1 MPLKDTPW
9 GNMRQARSATHTPG
23 NVPRPPRPSYL
34 PPPPPPSFAPPP
46 PPPSFAP
53 PPPPK
58 CSNSPLPAVIGNS
71 ETVVYEQVKPVNG
84 ANSSQHELTSHS
96 DDATNDLTN
105 SITTEDI
112 NDSENDAEEE
122 DYDSEGEAE
131 AEEETNGVEECFY
144 EEVLELT
151 LEKKPQP
158 PCNIVEE
165 EVLEVILPIKIE
177 EVCTED
183 GSEESSSYL
192 SDSEDDSS
200 TSSEVQPSVNIVEVT
215 DLKECEG
222 LATVDECTVNEV
234 DEDEE
239 DVGAEE
245 LEEDVVQ
252 PSYIDEPEDP
262 EEGPSVQD
270 EVIEEVTNNEEVPF
284 VEEDVKEDPV
294 EVVKED
300 NECDLSINKDDD
312 VLEVKGDIREEA
324 SASSLAEEQN
334 VEHEKVQEDT
344 QRKEFLKSIPIPKI
358 PPFVKSE
365 PPCDF
370 REDPSTWIEWLEGEV
385 NKYKQEQAEKKR
397 VKEQEL
403 QGEQGQVPTEAEEV
417 TENDAKEEQ
426 EEEGQQKS
434 FVVSDEHQGQVDNS
448 VVKEDQDLEK
458 SETQNELAQDALND
472 QRGDQDE
479 AENNEEEGED
489 WEWEDEDNENDVNE
503 VENKEKQEMPIEITS
518 ESSPRQQNNEQED
531 KNETDLESEINHEV
545 VSIPEEKDE
554 AKEQEENN
562 GEDWEWEDEEQEEVK
577 VEEKESEIITDS
589 SESTKDETEVESK
602 DEAAEETDNFATE
615 DKTELSRQQSIQHRK
630 HRVVKSTER
639 ESDPM
644 EVIEKMRQMRQNRV
658 LQRHVSADGNSPN
671 STAPAPP
678 PFMRMHSNPAER
690 SSRPSS
696 ICTEDNLDDM
706 LGRVK
711 KLREERQQILK
722 DMARLKDAYEETDNS
737 PPKNGVSPSDHQETT
752 RRSSFDSGIGPSK
765 SVTTEGSV
773 ASETTTIQTRKI
785 SHQSSENDSNIIYCF
800 ICDEELGTKLTK
812 GNIMH
817 MGLEDGEPICP
828 EAFNLTEKSKEKIKN
843 IALTQHLDLR
853 AKYEFLETLD
863 LDLLAGDDYELT
875 SEDVLQKVESFLDNV
890 EEQKKKDQEQFD
902 LLRTGAINEIFAEEF
917 FASSSLATSDYTED
931 FNAFQEDDEDHTDQA
946 TSPLSETETIDEPH
960 DSIQLAPPAP
970 PAPPGP
976 PPPPPPVLLKPDD
989 HLKEARSDLLNS
1001 IKSGGPKLKTAITDD
1016 KSQVSEAGKV
1026 LHKHLAPRV
1035 FTKEVRD
1042 LMHEIQNHPSK
1053 TKLKKTKT
1061 IDRSKPYIPQDIE
1074 IFFYAGPN
1082 SDHKKL
1088 APPPKS
1094 REIPNHKSPSPEPP
1108 KSSSLG

>member
-9 GNMRQARSATHTPG
+9 GSMRQARSATHTPG
-23 NVPRPPRPSYL
+23 NAPRPPKPSYL
-34 PPPPPPSFAPPP
+34 PPPPPPSFSPPPPPPSIAPPP

-105 SITTEDI
+105 SITTEDN
-112 NDSENDAEEE
+112 NDSEEEE
-122 DYDSEGEAE
+122 EYDSEV
-131 AEEETNGVEECFY
+131 EEETNGVGECFY
-144 EEVLELT
+144 EEELELS
-151 LEKKPQP
+151 LEKKAQP
-158 PCNIVEE
+158 PSIIVEE
-165 EVLEVILPIKIE
+165 EVLEVILPIKID

-183 GSEESSSYL
+183 GSEESCSDL
-192 SDSEDDSS
+192 SDSEDDTS

-215 DLKECEG
+215 DLKEFDG

-234 DEDEE
+234 DDDEE

-262 EEGPSVQD
+262 PEDLNKCPNVQD
-270 EVIEEVTNNEEVPF
+270 GQDEGEEVLDAVEAD
-284 VEEDVKEDPV
+284 EEDPI
-294 EVVKED
+294 EVVIED
-300 NECDLSINKDDD
+300 NECDSSINKDDD
-312 VLEVKGDIREEA
+312 VLEVKGQGDIREEA
-324 SASSLAEEQN
+324 SATTLTEEQN

-397 VKEQEL
+397 AKEQEL
-403 QGEQGQVPTEAEEV
+403 RGEQGQVPTEAEEV

-426 EEEGQQKS
+426 EEEEGQQKS

-472 QRGDQDE
+472 QRGDQDK
-479 AENNEEEGED
+479 AENDEEEVGE
-489 WEWEDEDNENDVNE
+489 E
-503 VENKEKQEMPIEITS
+503 
-518 ESSPRQQNNEQED
+518 
-531 KNETDLESEINHEV
+531 
-545 VSIPEEKDE
+545 
-554 AKEQEENN
+554 
-562 GEDWEWEDEEQEEVK
+562 EDWEWEDEEQEEEIK
-577 VEEKESEIITDS
+577 VEEKEPEIIT
-589 SESTKDETEVESK
+589 ESVKDEKEAESK
-602 DEAAEETDNFATE
+602 DEAAEETDNFATGDE
-615 DKTELSRQQSIQHRK
+615 TELSRQQSIQHRK

-644 EVIEKMRQMRQNRV
+644 EVIEKIRQMRQNRV
-658 LQRHVSADGNSPN
+658 LQRHVSADGNNPN
-671 STAPAPP
+671 STAPAPPP

-696 ICTEDNLDDM
+696 ICTEDSLDDM

-711 KLREERQQILK
+711 KLREERQQIMK
-722 DMARLKDAYEETDNS
+722 DMARLKDAYEETDS
-737 PPKNGVSPSDHQETT
+737 SPKNGESPSDHQETT

-773 ASETTTIQTRKI
+773 ASETTTIQTRKV
-785 SHQSSENDSNIIYCF
+785 SHQSSETDSNIIYCF
-800 ICDEELGTKLTK
+800 ICDEELGTKFTK
-812 GNIMH
+812 GIVMH

-931 FNAFQEDDEDHTDQA
+931 FNAFQEDDGDLTDQA

-960 DSIQLAPPAP
+960 DSIPLAPPAP
-970 PAPPGP
+970 PAPPP

-1001 IKSGGPKLKTAITDD
+1001 IKSGAPKLKTAITDD

-1042 LMHEIQNHPSK
+1042 LMHEIQNPGNK

-1094 REIPNHKSPSPEPP
+1094 REIPNRKSPSPEPP

>member
-1 MPLKDTPW
+1 M
-9 GNMRQARSATHTPG
+9 
-23 NVPRPPRPSYL
+23 
-34 PPPPPPSFAPPP
+34 
-46 PPPSFAP
+46 
-53 PPPPK
+53 
-58 CSNSPLPAVIGNS
+58 
-71 ETVVYEQVKPVNG
+71 YEQVKPVNG

-105 SITTEDI
+105 SITTEDN
-112 NDSENDAEEE
+112 NDSEEEE
-122 DYDSEGEAE
+122 EYDSEV
-131 AEEETNGVEECFY
+131 EEETNGVGECFY
-144 EEVLELT
+144 EEELELS
-151 LEKKPQP
+151 LEKKAQP
-158 PCNIVEE
+158 PNIIVEE
-165 EVLEVILPIKIE
+165 EVLEVILPIKID

-183 GSEESSSYL
+183 GSEESCSDL
-192 SDSEDDSS
+192 SDSEDDTT

-215 DLKECEG
+215 DLKEFEG

-234 DEDEE
+234 DDDEE

-262 EEGPSVQD
+262 PEDLNKCPNVQD
-270 EVIEEVTNNEEVPF
+270 GQDEGEEVLDAVEAD
-284 VEEDVKEDPV
+284 EEDPI

-300 NECDLSINKDDD
+300 NECDSSINKDDD
-312 VLEVKGDIREEA
+312 VLEVKGQGDISEEA
-324 SASSLAEEQN
+324 SATTPAEEQN
-334 VEHEKVQEDT
+334 VEHEKVQEDDFLKK
-344 QRKEFLKSIPIPKI
+344 QKEFLKNIPIPKI

-397 VKEQEL
+397 AKEQEL
-403 QGEQGQVPTEAEEV
+403 RGEQGQVPTEAEEV

-426 EEEGQQKS
+426 EEEEGQQKS

-472 QRGDQDE
+472 QRGDQDK
-479 AENNEEEGED
+479 AENDEEEEGEED
-489 WEWEDEDNENDVNE
+489 WEWEDEDNENDVKE
-503 VENKEKQEMPIEITS
+503 VEHEDEKQEMPIEITS
-518 ESSPRQQNNEQED
+518 ESSPQEQNNQQEN
-531 KNETDLESEINHEV
+531 KNETDLENKINHEV

-554 AKEQEENN
+554 EAKESDENN
-562 GEDWEWEDEEQEEVK
+562 EEDWEWEDEEQKEEVK
-577 VEEKESEIITDS
+577 VEEKEPEIIT
-589 SESTKDETEVESK
+589 ESAKDEKEVESK
-602 DEAAEETDNFATE
+602 DEAAEETDNFATGDE
-615 DKTELSRQQSIQHRK
+615 TELSRQQSIQHRK

-658 LQRHVSADGNSPN
+658 LQRHVSADGNNPN
-671 STAPAPP
+671 STAPAPPP

-696 ICTEDNLDDM
+696 ICTEDSLDDM

-711 KLREERQQILK
+711 KLREERQQIMK
-722 DMARLKDAYEETDNS
+722 DMARLKDAYEETDS
-737 PPKNGVSPSDHQETT
+737 SPKNGESPSDHQETT

-773 ASETTTIQTRKI
+773 ASETTTIQTRKV
-785 SHQSSENDSNIIYCF
+785 SHQSSETDSNIIYCF
-800 ICDEELGTKLTK
+800 ICDEELGTKFTK
-812 GNIMH
+812 GIVMH

-931 FNAFQEDDEDHTDQA
+931 FNAFQEDDEDLTDQA

-960 DSIQLAPPAP
+960 DSIPLAPPAP
-970 PAPPGP
+970 PAPP
-976 PPPPPPVLLKPDD
+976 PPPPPVLQKPDD

-1001 IKSGGPKLKTAITDD
+1001 IKSGAPKLKTAITDD

-1042 LMHEIQNHPSK
+1042 LMHEIQNPGNK

-1094 REIPNHKSPSPEPP
+1094 REIPNRKSPSPEPP
-1108 KSSSLG
+1108 KSSSSG